1 MLRTAALL
9 SVLIAAPS
17 AAFAE
22 DDKPPDTV
30 SVQGKALV
38 LSCSEWKRNA
48 DGSWG
53 NIGPLRVGDDI
64 VKEVTLRGK
73 ETKVL
78 EEKCRNAAP
87 PTAAAAPTGAPA
99 KHMGHIRH
107 GAQAPQPGGT

>member
-1 MLRTAALL
+1 
-9 SVLIAAPS
+9 LIAAPS

-22 DDKPPDTV
+22 DAKPPDMV

-53 NIGPLRVGDDI
+53 NIGPLRVGDGT

-73 ETKVL
+73 EAKAL
-78 EEKCRNAAP
+78 EEKCANGAP
-87 PTAAAAPTGAPA
+87 STAAAAPTGGPS
-99 KHMGHIRH
+99 KHAGHRH

>member
-22 DDKPPDTV
+22 DAKPDTV
-30 SVQGKALV
+30 SVRGKALV

-53 NIGPLRVGDDI
+53 NMGPLRVGDDT

-78 EEKCRNAAP
+78 EEKCKNGAP

-107 GAQAPQPGGT
+107 GAQPPQPGGT

>member
-22 DDKPPDTV
+22 DAKPDTV
-30 SVQGKALV
+30 SVRGKALV

-53 NIGPLRVGDDI
+53 NIGPLRVGDDT
-64 VKEVTLRGK
+64 VKDVTLRGK

-78 EEKCRNAAP
+78 EEKCANGGP
-87 PTAAAAPTGAPA
+87 PTAAAAPTGGPA
-99 KHMGHIRH
+99 KHTWHRH

>member
-78 EEKCRNAAP
+78 EEKCKNGAP
-87 PTAAAAPTGAPA
+87 PAAAAAPTGAPA